1 MTSASAEYK
10 LLDTNDTLHVDGEPL
25 YPTATG
31 DRTAYPGC
39 RRVVLEGGPPPGSAL
54 IKTGGNA
61 LQAIDE
67 KFVQQKNLI
76 SVAVP
81 HGTNPGDVILVQCP
95 HDDRLVS
102 TVIPEGAQT
111 GHAFLVEV
119 PPMQFTPGGTA
130 LCAAYSDSTTNGD
143 VDTTGY
149 DAIKVAAEIE
159 LEKRHFGDEETG
171 SPYHAESGGG
181 GTTKVM
187 TRKTF

>member
-67 KFVQQKNLI
+67 RFVEQKNLI

-119 PPMQFTPGGTA
+119 PPMQPTPGGTA
-130 LCAAYSDSTTNGD
+130 HGD
-143 VDTTGY
+143 VDTNGY
-149 DAIKVAAEIE
+149 DVIKVAAEIE

-181 GTTKVM
+181 GAQ
-187 TRKTF
+187 R